1 MKKLSFLVATRV
13 ILILM
18 VLMIPSWLCAGEV
31 VLVANNSVPENDLSK
46 DEIKAI
52 FLGNKTKWSD
62 NSRIIFIINTA
73 AETRT
78 FLSDYVGKTPFQFD
92 NYWKYQAFTG
102 KGMLPRSFDDEKELI
117 QYVAN
122 TLGAIA
128 YVSKNAPM
136 AGVKMINVK

>member
-1 MKKLSFLVATRV
+1 MKKLNFLVATRV
-13 ILILM
+13 ILVLM
-18 VLMIPSWLCAGEV
+18 VLMIPSLLFAGEV
-31 VLVANNSVPENDLSK
+31 VLVANKNVPDNDLAK

-62 NSRIIFIINTA
+62 DTRITFVINTSKEA
-73 AETRT
+73 QS
-78 FLSDYVGKTPFQFD
+78 FLSDYLGKTPFQFD

-102 KGMLPRSFDDEKELI
+102 KGMLPRSFVNEKELLY
-117 QYVAN
+117 YVEN

-128 YVSKNAPM
+128 YVSKSAPM